1 MHYTPTSALTL
12 AADPSITD
20 ESIVG
25 RVLGGEKQAYEVIM
39 RRYNERLYK
48 IARTYVKDE
57 DAIEDILQE
66 TYVKAYE
73 NLGKFEGRSQLSTW
87 LTRILINEAL
97 ASINKTSKLDA
108 FSDQIVS
115 PDIKKVQSAEHQV
128 IRKNMQEIIEKAIDG
143 LPQKYSSV
151 FVMRELEGMNIREVA
166 HALDISEENV
176 KVRLFRAKKALQEV
190 LRKSMDGMNL
200 YSFGGQRCN
209 RITEQ
214 VMNRIGT

>member
-1 MHYTPTSALTL
+1 MNHTPTSALAL
-12 AADPSITD
+12 AADSSITD
-20 ESIVG
+20 ESIIG
-25 RVLGGEKQAYEVIM
+25 RVLGGEKQAYEVII
-39 RRYNERLYK
+39 RRYNGRLYK

-73 NLGKFEGRSQLSTW
+73 NLGKFEGRSKLSTW

-97 ASINKTSKLDA
+97 TSINKSSKLDS
-108 FSDQIVS
+108 FSDRIAL
-115 PDIKKVQSAEHQV
+115 PDIKKVQSAEQQV
-128 IRKNMQEIIEKAIDG
+128 IRKNIGQIIEKAIDS

-151 FVMRELEGMNIREVA
+151 FVMREIEGMNIREVA

-176 KVRLFRAKKALQEV
+176 KVRLFRAKKSLQEV
-190 LRKSMDGMNL
+190 LRKSMDGLNL

-209 RITEQ
+209 RISEN
-214 VMNRIGT
+214 VMNRI